1 MRHEIG
7 QHISKTHTDSKN
19 DIQNANNN
27 STNANLYKNNLS
39 NTMNKTYGV
48 KDESGCQAQSAM
60 ISPGNA
66 LLKIE
71 GLFDPKNTQSFS

>member
-1 MRHEIG
+1 
-7 QHISKTHTDSKN
+7 
-19 DIQNANNN
+19 
-27 STNANLYKNNLS
+27 
-39 NTMNKTYGV
+39 MNKTYGV

-71 GLFDPKNTQSFS
+71 GSFNPKNTQSFSEEINRSLLGGGEQKTIFKNKIEKIQ